1 MNPRRKEGVSVNR
14 FSKPAGIAATLAVLL
29 AAAASSVHAQDREAE
44 LKRLGEELVRWHES
58 ALQTLKSVQDEA
70 SAQAAVSE
78 IARTVQQGVDLE
90 RNWISAGKVF
100 PAREANRITKP
111 TIAEL
116 VKLMR
121 QERQEYK
128 RIRGLKLA
136 ALDDSALAEAE
147 SKLNEVL
154 KRLSGGGLGSLSVP
168 KGALGMLFP
177 ALLFLVFLFCVAFL
191 YREGMWGNAIVLVNV
206 IIAGLLAVNFWEPV
220 SRMLEGFL
228 PSLTFMHDM
237 LALWG
242 VFSISLMAFSTA
254 TRKLS
259 KFKVRFKQ
267 IIDQI
272 GSVAFAVLVGWV
284 MVCFTTMSLHM
295 APLGK
300 NFLFGGFQ
308 PEKRMFFG
316 LAPDR
321 QWLWLVKMTSK
332 GSMKR
337 WTTREF
343 DPGNQFIR
351 VYNDRRQALEDY
363 VNEHNSVRVSRE
375 DFGKE
380 IEKR

>member
-1 MNPRRKEGVSVNR
+1 MT
-14 FSKPAGIAATLAVLL
+14 FI
-29 AAAASSVHAQDREAE
+29 
-44 LKRLGEELVRWHES
+44 
-58 ALQTLKSVQDEA
+58 
-70 SAQAAVSE
+70 
-78 IARTVQQGVDLE
+78 
-90 RNWISAGKVF
+90 
-100 PAREANRITKP
+100 
-111 TIAEL
+111 
-116 VKLMR
+116 
-121 QERQEYK
+121 
-128 RIRGLKLA
+128 
-136 ALDDSALAEAE
+136 
-147 SKLNEVL
+147 
-154 KRLSGGGLGSLSVP
+154 
-168 KGALGMLFP
+168 FP

-220 SRMLEGFL
+220 SRMFEGYL

-242 VFSISLMAFSTA
+242 VFSLSLLVFSTV

-284 MVCFTTMSLHM
+284 MVCFTTMTLHT

-300 NFLFGGFQ
+300 HFLFGGFQ

-321 QWLWLVKMTSK
+321 QWLGLVKMASK

-343 DPGNQFIR
+343 DPRDQFIAI
-351 VYNDRRQALEDY
+351 YADRRQALEDY
-363 VNEHNSVRVSRE
+363 VNEHNSIRVSRE